1 MRKMRYAVV
10 GSGWRSLFYGR
21 IAKALPERFELAALG
36 CRTEEKAARMREEYG
51 LPAVAGEA
59 AVEAA
64 RPDFIVS
71 AVNKQGM
78 CQTVRHWLAK
88 GYPVLSE
95 TPAALSMEELA
106 ALWQLRQAGAK
117 VQVAEQYR
125 WYPVYGAMLGMV
137 RSGLLGQPVS
147 AYLSA
152 MHDYH
157 AAGMLRGLL
166 GLGRE
171 EMRLTGCT
179 FAVPV
184 TATRTRTEVLTAG
197 EVVLKEQR
205 HVLFEYENGC
215 SAVYDFMSD
224 QYHSLIR
231 PRTLRLRG
239 TRGELDDRTVCWLN
253 DKNLPERAQLD
264 VAGDPATGE
273 VLCPKDRMLSGADA
287 VRSALWPVRP
297 ARGRDGHCPNAA
309 GHGPLHRDGGG
320 ALPAGRRARGRLYR
334 PPDGLPGCDARRG
347 PRRPGRGGA
356 GPRLVPAPYRP
367 APLEVTPI

>member
-1 MRKMRYAVV
+1 MRKIRYAVV

-95 TPAALSMEELA
+95 TPAALSMEELT

-125 WYPVYGAMLGMV
+125 WYPVYGAMLGLV

-253 DKNLPERAQLD
+253 DKNLPERAELD
-264 VAGDPATGE
+264 VAEDPATGE
-273 VLCPKDRMLSGADA
+273 VLSVAFQGRTLYAPPFGPCGLPEDETAIAQMLQGMARFIETGEELYPLADA
-287 VRSALWPVRP
+287 LEDAYTALLMASP
-297 ARGRDGHCPNAA
+297 AVTPGAGLDG
-309 GHGPLHRDGGG
+309 
-320 ALPAGRRARGRLYR
+320 PAGEGLAPGWYQRRT
-334 PPDGLPGCDARRG
+334 G
-347 PRRPGRGGA
+347 PRPWK
-356 GPRLVPAPYRP
+356 
-367 APLEVTPI
+367 

>member
-1 MRKMRYAVV
+1 MRKIRYAVV

-64 RPDFIVS
+64 KPDFIVS

-106 ALWQLRQAGAK
+106 ALWQLRRAGAK

-125 WYPVYGAMLGMV
+125 WYPVYRAMLGLV

-205 HVLFEYENGC
+205 HVLFEYESGC

-253 DKNLPERAQLD
+253 DKNLPERAELD
-264 VAGDPATGE
+264 VADIDQIL
-273 VLCPKDRMLSGADA
+273 V
-287 VRSALWPVRP
+287 
-297 ARGRDGHCPNAA
+297 N
-309 GHGPLHRDGGG
+309 LH
-320 ALPAGRRARGRLYR
+320 
-334 PPDGLPGCDARRG
+334 
-347 PRRPGRGGA
+347 
-356 GPRLVPAPYRP
+356 
-367 APLEVTPI
+367 